1 MTPEQLKASILQ
13 RAMEGKLVPQNPND
27 EPASELLKRIK
38 AEKEKLISEGKIKR
52 DKKETEIFRGDDGKH
67 YGKFAD
73 GSTQEIDVPYDIPD
87 TWEWVRFST
96 LVEIV
101 RGGSP
106 RPIKDYLTSEV
117 DGINWIKIGD
127 TEKGE
132 KYINNV
138 KEKIKKSG
146 LNKTRF
152 VKKGTFLL
160 TNSMSFGRPYI
171 LNVDG
176 AIHDGW
182 LAISNYENSL
192 NKDYLFYILSS
203 NVVYSQFLSL
213 ISGAVVKNL
222 NSDKVASIL
231 IPLPP
236 LSEQQRIIEAIESA
250 YENSLNKDYLF
261 YILSSNVV
269 YSQFL
274 SLISGAVVKNLNS
287 DKVASILIPLPPLS
301 EQQRIIEAIE
311 SALEK
316 VDEYAESYN
325 RLEQLDK
332 EFPDKLKKSILQY
345 AMQGKLV
352 EQDPNDESVEVLL
365 EKIRAEKQKLFEEGK
380 IKKKDL
386 DISIV
391 SQGDDNSYYGNIP
404 MNWVV
409 IKIKDIFSMNTGLS
423 YKKGDLS
430 INNKGV
436 RIIRGGN
443 IKPLEFS
450 LLDND
455 YYIDTQFISSEQVY
469 LKHNQLITPV
479 STSLEHIGKFARID
493 KDYDG
498 VVAGGFIFQ
507 LTPFESSEIISKFLL
522 FNLSS
527 PLFYKQLKAITKLS
541 GQALYNI
548 PKTTLSELLIPLA
561 PFEEQEL
568 ITQKVE
574 KLFEKVNQLWK

>member
-1 MTPEQLKASILQ
+1 M
-13 RAMEGKLVPQNPND
+13 
-27 EPASELLKRIK
+27 
-38 AEKEKLISEGKIKR
+38 
-52 DKKETEIFRGDDGKH
+52 
-67 YGKFAD
+67 
-73 GSTQEIDVPYDIPD
+73 PD
-87 TWEWVRFST
+87 SWECVRFST

-127 TEKGE
+127 TKKGE

-192 NKDYLFYILSS
+192 NRDYLFYILSS
-203 NVVYSQFLSL
+203 NVVYYQFLSL

-236 LSEQQRIIEAIESA
+236 LTEQQRI
-250 YENSLNKDYLF
+250 
-261 YILSSNVV
+261 V
-269 YSQFL
+269 
-274 SLISGAVVKNLNS
+274 
-287 DKVASILIPLPPLS
+287 
-301 EQQRIIEAIE
+301 EAIE

-352 EQDPNDESVEVLL
+352 EQDPNDEPVEVLL
-365 EKIRAEKQKLFEEGK
+365 EKIRAEKQKLFKEGK

-386 DISIV
+386 EISIV
-391 SQGDDNSYYGNIP
+391 SQGDDNSPYEEVPYEIPVSWEWVRLNDITSYIQRGKSPKYSNIP
-404 MNWVV
+404 MYPV
-409 IKIKDIFSMNTGLS
+409 IAQKCNQWSGFSIDLAKFIAPETVNSYQEERLLRDGDLMWNSTGLGTLGRLAIYS
-423 YKKGDLS
+423 ENKNPYGWAVADSHVTVIRVLS
-430 INNKGV
+430 
-436 RIIRGGN
+436 
-443 IKPLEFS
+443 
-450 LLDND
+450 
-455 YYIDTQFISSEQVY
+455 
-469 LKHNQLITPV
+469 
-479 STSLEHIGKFARID
+479 
-493 KDYDG
+493 
-498 VVAGGFIFQ
+498 GFINYHF
-507 LTPFESSEIISKFLL
+507 I
-522 FNLSS
+522 FNFLSS
-527 PLFYKQLKAITKLS
+527 PIVQSVIEEKASGSTKQKELLTKTIKE
-541 GQALYNI
+541 Y
-548 PKTTLSELLIPLA
+548 LIPL
-561 PFEEQEL
+561 PPLSEQSRIVDKIEQSINIIDAL
-568 ITQKVE
+568 I
-574 KLFEKVNQLWK
+574 

>member
-325 RLEQLDK
+325 RLE
-332 EFPDKLKKSILQY
+332 
-345 AMQGKLV
+345 
-352 EQDPNDESVEVLL
+352 
-365 EKIRAEKQKLFEEGK
+365 
-380 IKKKDL
+380 
-386 DISIV
+386 
-391 SQGDDNSYYGNIP
+391 
-404 MNWVV
+404 
-409 IKIKDIFSMNTGLS
+409 
-423 YKKGDLS
+423 
-430 INNKGV
+430 
-436 RIIRGGN
+436 
-443 IKPLEFS
+443 
-450 LLDND
+450 
-455 YYIDTQFISSEQVY
+455 
-469 LKHNQLITPV
+469 
-479 STSLEHIGKFARID
+479 
-493 KDYDG
+493 
-498 VVAGGFIFQ
+498 
-507 LTPFESSEIISKFLL
+507 
-522 FNLSS
+522 
-527 PLFYKQLKAITKLS
+527 
-541 GQALYNI
+541 
-548 PKTTLSELLIPLA
+548 
-561 PFEEQEL
+561 
-568 ITQKVE
+568 
-574 KLFEKVNQLWK
+574 

>member
-67 YGKFAD
+67 YEKFVD
-73 GSTQEIDVPYDIPD
+73 GSIQEVKVPYDIPEN
-87 TWEWVRFST
+87 WEWVK
-96 LVEIV
+96 L
-101 RGGSP
+101 GS
-106 RPIKDYLTSEV
+106 
-117 DGINWIKIGD
+117 IG
-127 TEKGE
+127 TWNSGATPP
-132 KYINNV
+132 
-138 KEKIKKSG
+138 KS
-146 LNKTRF
+146 NRSYYSSATIPW
-152 VKKGTFLL
+152 LL
-160 TNSMSFGRPYI
+160 TGDLTDSYI
-171 LNVDG
+171 TNIPNKISDLALKETSVKVNPTGSILIAMYG
-176 AIHDGW
+176 ATVGKLGI
-182 LAISNYENSL
+182 LTFPATTNQACCACSKLFQIEKL
-192 NKDYLFYILSS
+192 YLFY
-203 NVVYSQFLSL
+203 FLMAERNNFKFRAEGGAQPN
-213 ISGAVVKNL
+213 ISKIKIINTF
-222 NSDKVASIL
+222 

-236 LSEQQRIIEAIESA
+236 LSEQQRI
-250 YENSLNKDYLF
+250 
-261 YILSSNVV
+261 V
-269 YSQFL
+269 
-274 SLISGAVVKNLNS
+274 
-287 DKVASILIPLPPLS
+287 
-301 EQQRIIEAIE
+301 EAIE

-316 VDEYAESYN
+316 VDKYAESYD

-352 EQDPNDESVEVLL
+352 EQDLNDESVEVLL

-386 DISIV
+386 EISIV

-409 IKIKDIFSMNTGLS
+409 IKIKDIFSINTGLS

-455 YYIDTQFISSEQVY
+455 YYINTQFISSEQVY
-469 LKHNQLITPV
+469 LKYNQLITPV

-574 KLFEKVNQLWK
+574 KLFEKVSQLWK